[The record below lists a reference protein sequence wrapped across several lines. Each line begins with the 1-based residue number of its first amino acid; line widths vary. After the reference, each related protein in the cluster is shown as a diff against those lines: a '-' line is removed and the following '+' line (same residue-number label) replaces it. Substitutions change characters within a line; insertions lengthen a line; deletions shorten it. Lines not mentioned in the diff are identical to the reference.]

1 MSLPLALVAKS
12 YLFGESIHGVAAVLL
27 ARLGIPFIG
36 HVLAI
41 MVEDSRRISPSI
53 YQKKR

>member
-53 YQKKR
+53 YPKKR